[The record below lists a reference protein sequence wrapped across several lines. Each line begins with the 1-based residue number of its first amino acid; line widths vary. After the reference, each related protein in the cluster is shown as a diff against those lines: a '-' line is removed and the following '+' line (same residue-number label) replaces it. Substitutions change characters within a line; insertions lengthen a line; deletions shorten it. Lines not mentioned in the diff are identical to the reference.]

1 MTQEYH
7 SLTTSQ
13 VNTRNERVLNPIIF
27 EYNMYICMYVVCMY
41 VCLCVCVYIYIYIYS
56 VSLKHVLRALKKAVI
71 IWHLF

>member
-13 VNTRNERVLNPIIF
+13 VNTRNERVLNPIIL
-27 EYNMYICMYVVCMY
+27 EYNIYIYM
-41 VCLCVCVYIYIYIYS
+41 CVCVCVYS

-71 IWHLF
+71 VWHLF